1 MSEKTE
7 GTFKIKSKK
16 KLTDQEL
23 GAKNREPLVNTPNNV
38 TKVIIPKDPKDA
50 VQTQE
55 TNVGDAIVKKQE
67 DTKDSEGVAEE
78 VRPAE
83 EELTSPIQE
92 ITEESKKEEQKE
104 VKLDP
109 VVAQP
114 ELPESVTKLV
124 DFMKETGGT
133 MQDYIRLNTNYD
145 DVDRDVLVKEYY
157 KSTKPHLSAE
167 EIDFMIDDS
176 FAFDEDIDEERDIR
190 RKKLA
195 YKEEVAKARKFL
207 KDTKDKYYDE
217 IKLNSPR
224 LSENQQKASDFF
236 NRYKEDQKRNAANHE
251 KFKANT
257 NQLLNEQFEGF
268 DFNLGDKKFRYGIQ
282 NVSQVAE
289 KQSDISNFI
298 GKFLGKDGM
307 IEDTAGYHKA
317 LYAGANADKIAN
329 HFYEQGKA
337 DAIRDVVNKSNNT
350 SSVARK
356 AAPTGAAKFGAYTV
370 KSVSGADSSKLK
382 IKKFKNY

>member
-7 GTFKIKSKK
+7 GSFKIKSRP
-16 KLTDQEL
+16 KLTDEQL
-23 GAKNREPLVNTPNNV
+23 AAKNKEPLVDVPSNV
-38 TKVIIPKDPKDA
+38 TRVVIPKEDKDA
-50 VQTQE
+50 VQEPSTDE
-55 TNVGDAIVKKQE
+55 VDVHESSGDSKEV
-67 DTKDSEGVAEE
+67 VEE
-78 VRPAE
+78 VSEPV
-83 EELTSPIQE
+83 IKE
-92 ITEESKKEEQKE
+92 ITEESEPQKE
-104 VKLDP
+104 IAQP
-109 VVAQP
+109 EPIVAQP
-114 ELPESVTKLV
+114 ELPESINKLV
-124 DFMKETGGT
+124 DFMRETGGT
-133 MQDYIRLNTNYD
+133 MQDYMRLSTNYD

-157 KSTKPHLSAE
+157 KNTKPHLSAE

-207 KDTKDKYYDE
+207 NDTKDKYYDE
-217 IKLNSPR
+217 IKLNSPS
-224 LSENQQKASDFF
+224 LSEDQQKASDFF
-236 NRYKEDQKRNAANHE
+236 NRYKEDQERNAANHE

-257 NQLLNEQFEGF
+257 SQLLNEQFEGF
-268 DFNLGDKKFRYGIQ
+268 DFNLGDKKFRYGVQ

-350 SSVARK
+350 SSSARK

>member
-7 GTFKIKSKK
+7 GSFKIKSRP
-16 KLTDQEL
+16 KLTDEQL
-23 GAKNREPLVNTPNNV
+23 AAKNKEPLVDVPSNV
-38 TKVIIPKDPKDA
+38 TKVVIPKEDKDA
-50 VQTQE
+50 VQEPST
-55 TNVGDAIVKKQE
+55 
-67 DTKDSEGVAEE
+67 EE
-78 VRPAE
+78 VDVHESSGNSE
-83 EELTSPIQE
+83 EVVQEVSEPVIKE
-92 ITEESKKEEQKE
+92 ITEESKKEEETKE
-104 VKLDP
+104 EKITSS
-109 VVAQP
+109 QP
-114 ELPESVTKLV
+114 QLPENITKLV
-124 DFMKETGGT
+124 SFMEETGGT

-157 KSTKPHLSAE
+157 KSTKSHLSAD
-167 EIDFMIDDS
+167 EIDFMLDDK

-207 KDTKDKYYDE
+207 KETKDKYYDE
-217 IKLNSPR
+217 IKLNSPK
-224 LSENQQKASDFF
+224 LSESQQEASNFF

-257 NQLLNEQFEGF
+257 NQLLNEKFEGF
-268 DFNLGDKKFRYGIQ
+268 DFNLGDKKFRYGVQ
-282 NVSQVAE
+282 NPSQVAE

-350 SSVARK
+350 SSSARK

>member
-350 SSVARK
+350 SSVC
-356 AAPTGAAKFGAYTV
+356 
-370 KSVSGADSSKLK
+370 
-382 IKKFKNY
+382 

>member
-1 MSEKTE
+1 ME
-7 GTFKIKSKK
+7 
-16 KLTDQEL
+16 
-23 GAKNREPLVNTPNNV
+23 
-38 TKVIIPKDPKDA
+38 
-50 VQTQE
+50 
-55 TNVGDAIVKKQE
+55 
-67 DTKDSEGVAEE
+67 
-78 VRPAE
+78 
-83 EELTSPIQE
+83 
-92 ITEESKKEEQKE
+92 
-104 VKLDP
+104 
-109 VVAQP
+109 
-114 ELPESVTKLV
+114 
-124 DFMKETGGT
+124 ETGGT

-157 KSTKPHLSAE
+157 KNTKSHLSAE
-167 EIDFMIDDS
+167 EIDFMLDDN
-176 FAFDEDIDEERDIR
+176 FAFDEEIDEERDIR

-217 IKLNSPR
+217 IKLNSPK
-224 LSENQQKASDFF
+224 LSENQQEASNFF
-236 NRYKEDQKRNAANHE
+236 NRYKEDQKRNADNHE

-268 DFNLGDKKFRYGIQ
+268 DFSLGDKKFRYGIQ
-282 NVSQVAE
+282 NPSQVAE
-289 KQSDISNFI
+289 KQSDLNNFI
-298 GKFLGKDGM
+298 GRFLGKDGT

-350 SSVARK
+350 SSSARK

>member
-1 MSEKTE
+1 MNEKTE
-7 GTFKIKSKK
+7 GSFKIKSRP
-16 KLTDQEL
+16 KLTDEQL
-23 GAKNREPLVNTPNNV
+23 AAKNKEPLIDVPSNV
-38 TKVIIPKDPKDA
+38 TRVVIPKEDKDA
-50 VQTQE
+50 VQEPST
-55 TNVGDAIVKKQE
+55 
-67 DTKDSEGVAEE
+67 EE
-78 VRPAE
+78 VDVDKPAGDSAEVVE
-83 EELTSPIQE
+83 EVSEPVIKE
-92 ITEESKKEEQKE
+92 ITEESEPKKEVAQPE
-104 VKLDP
+104 P
-109 VVAQP
+109 VLAQP
-114 ELPESVTKLV
+114 ELPESVNKLV
-124 DFMKETGGT
+124 DFMRDTGGT

-145 DVDRDVLVKEYY
+145 EVDRDVLVKEYY

-176 FAFDEDIDEERDIR
+176 FAFDEDVDEERDIR

-207 KDTKDKYYDE
+207 DDTKDKYYDE
-217 IKLNSPR
+217 IKLNSSS
-224 LSENQQKASDFF
+224 LSPDQQKASDFF
-236 NRYKEDQKRNAANHE
+236 NRYKEDQERNAANHE

-257 NQLLNEQFEGF
+257 NQLLNEDFEGF
-268 DFNLGDKKFRYGIQ
+268 DFNLGDKKFRYGVQ
-282 NVSQVAE
+282 NASQVAQ

-350 SSVARK
+350 SSSARK

>member
-23 GAKNREPLVNTPNNV
+23 GAKNKEPLVNTPNNV

-83 EELTSPIQE
+83 EKLTSPIQE
-92 ITEESKKEEQKE
+92 ITEESKKEERKE
-104 VKLDP
+104 VKPEPIL
-109 VVAQP
+109 VQP

-167 EIDFMIDDS
+167 EINFMIDDS

-224 LSENQQKASDFF
+224 LSEDQQEASNFF

-282 NVSQVAE
+282 NASQVAE

-350 SSVARK
+350 SSSARK

>member
-1 MSEKTE
+1 MSETKTE
-7 GTFKIKSKK
+7 GSFKIQSKP
-16 KLTDQEL
+16 KLTEEQMA
-23 GAKNREPLVNTPNNV
+23 AKIKEPLIDTPSNV
-38 TKVIIPKDPKDA
+38 TKVVIPKEDKDA
-50 VQTQE
+50 VQEPSTDE
-55 TNVGDAIVKKQE
+55 VDVRESSGN
-67 DTKDSEGVAEE
+67 SEE
-78 VRPAE
+78 VVE
-83 EELTSPIQE
+83 EVSEPVIKE
-92 ITEESKKEEQKE
+92 ITEESEEQKE
-104 VKLDP
+104 EVVPEP

-114 ELPESVTKLV
+114 ELPDGINKLI
-124 DFMKETGGT
+124 DFMRETGGT

-207 KDTKDKYYDE
+207 EDTKDKYYDE
-217 IKLNSPR
+217 IKLNSPK
-224 LSENQQKASDFF
+224 LSSDQQKASDFF
-236 NRYKEDQKRNAANHE
+236 NRYKEDQERNAANHE

-268 DFNLGDKKFRYGIQ
+268 DFNLGDKKFRYGVQ
-282 NVSQVAE
+282 NPSQVAQ

-337 DAIRDVVNKSNNT
+337 DAIRDVVNKSNNV
-350 SSVARK
+350 SSEARK
-356 AAPTGAAKFGAYTV
+356 AAPVDAARFGAYKV

-382 IKKFKNY
+382 IKRFNKK

>member
-23 GAKNREPLVNTPNNV
+23 GAKNKEPLIDAPSNV
-38 TKVIIPKDPKDA
+38 TKVVIPNEEKKALQEPIESKETIEEAEPIIK
-50 VQTQE
+50 
-55 TNVGDAIVKKQE
+55 
-67 DTKDSEGVAEE
+67 
-78 VRPAE
+78 
-83 EELTSPIQE
+83 E
-92 ITEESKKEEQKE
+92 ITEESEPQKE
-104 VKLDP
+104 VAKP
-109 VVAQP
+109 VTELAPKELVKP
-114 ELPESVTKLV
+114 ELPENITKLV
-124 DFMKETGGT
+124 SFMEETGGT

-157 KSTKPHLSAE
+157 KNTKSHLSAE
-167 EIDFMIDDS
+167 EIDFMLDDN
-176 FAFDEDIDEERDIR
+176 FAFDEEIDEERDIR

-207 KDTKDKYYDE
+207 NDTKDKYYDE
-217 IKLNSPR
+217 IKLNSPK
-224 LSENQQKASDFF
+224 LSGNQKEASDFF
-236 NRYKEDQKRNAANHE
+236 NRYKEDQKRNANNHE

-268 DFNLGDKKFRYGIQ
+268 DFSLGDKKFRYGIQ
-282 NVSQVAE
+282 NPSQVAE
-289 KQSDISNFI
+289 KQSDLNNFI
-298 GKFLGKDGM
+298 GRFLGEDGT

-350 SSVARK
+350 SSSARK

-382 IKKFKNY
+382 IKKFNKQ

>member
-1 MSEKTE
+1 MSEVKTE
-7 GTFKIKSKK
+7 GSFKIQSKP
-16 KLTDQEL
+16 KLTDEQIA
-23 GAKNREPLVNTPNNV
+23 AKNKEPLVDIPSNV
-38 TKVIIPKDPKDA
+38 TKVIIPKEGTDA
-50 VQTQE
+50 VQKPSTDE
-55 TNVGDAIVKKQE
+55 VDVHEASGDGKEVV
-67 DTKDSEGVAEE
+67 EGTPEPV
-78 VRPAE
+78 
-83 EELTSPIQE
+83 IQE
-92 ITEESKKEEQKE
+92 ITEESKEEEQKE
-104 VKLDP
+104 VKP
-109 VVAQP
+109 EAIVVQP

-145 DVDRDVLVKEYY
+145 DIDRDVLVKEYY
-157 KSTKPHLSAE
+157 KSTKPHLSAD

-217 IKLNSPR
+217 IKLNSPS
-224 LSENQQKASDFF
+224 LSEDQRKASDFF
-236 NRYKEDQKRNAANHE
+236 NRYKEDQERNAANHE

-268 DFNLGDKKFRYGIQ
+268 DFNLGEKKFRYGIQ
-282 NVSQVAE
+282 NASQVAQ

-350 SSVARK
+350 SSTARK
-356 AAPTGAAKFGAYTV
+356 AAPMDSARFGAYKV
-370 KSVSGADSSKLK
+370 KSVSGADSTKLK
-382 IKKFKNY
+382 IKKFKN

>member
-7 GTFKIKSKK
+7 GSFKIKSRP
-16 KLTDQEL
+16 KLTDEQL
-23 GAKNREPLVNTPNNV
+23 AAKNKEPLVDVPSNV
-38 TKVIIPKDPKDA
+38 TKVVIPKEDKDA
-50 VQTQE
+50 VQEPST
-55 TNVGDAIVKKQE
+55 
-67 DTKDSEGVAEE
+67 EE
-78 VRPAE
+78 VDVHESSGNSQEVVQEVSEPV
-83 EELTSPIQE
+83 IKE
-92 ITEESKKEEQKE
+92 ITEESKKEEETKE
-104 VKLDP
+104 EKITSP
-109 VVAQP
+109 QP
-114 ELPESVTKLV
+114 QLPENITKLV
-124 DFMKETGGT
+124 SFMEETGGT
-133 MQDYIRLNTNYD
+133 MPDYIRLNTNYD

-157 KSTKPHLSAE
+157 KSTKSHLSAD
-167 EIDFMIDDS
+167 EIDFMLDDK

-207 KDTKDKYYDE
+207 KETKDKYYDE
-217 IKLNSPR
+217 IKLNSPK
-224 LSENQQKASDFF
+224 LSESQQEASNFF

-257 NQLLNEQFEGF
+257 KQLLNEQFEGF
-268 DFNLGDKKFRYGIQ
+268 DFNLGDKKFRYGVQ

-350 SSVARK
+350 SGVARK
-356 AAPTGAAKFGAYTV
+356 AAPTDAAKFGAYTV

>member
-23 GAKNREPLVNTPNNV
+23 GAKNKEPLIDVPSNV
-38 TKVIIPKDPKDA
+38 TKVVIPKEPQD
-50 VQTQE
+50 E
-55 TNVGDAIVKKQE
+55 
-67 DTKDSEGVAEE
+67 EGAEPNE
-78 VRPAE
+78 ALANAADKYK
-83 EELTSPIQE
+83 EELSEPVIKE
-92 ITEESKKEEQKE
+92 ITEESKKEEEIKQE
-104 VKLDP
+104 PLVQ
-109 VVAQP
+109 QP
-114 ELPESVTKLV
+114 ALPENITKLV
-124 DFMKETGGT
+124 SFMEETGGT

-157 KSTKPHLSAE
+157 KNTKSHLSAD
-167 EIDFMIDDS
+167 EIDFMLDDN
-176 FAFDEDIDEERDIR
+176 FAFDEEIDEERDIR

-207 KDTKDKYYDE
+207 NDTKDKYYDE
-217 IKLNSPR
+217 IKLNSPK
-224 LSENQQKASDFF
+224 LSGNQQEASDFF
-236 NRYKEDQKRNAANHE
+236 NRYKEDQEKNANNHE

-268 DFNLGDKKFRYGIQ
+268 DFSLGDKKFRYGIQ
-282 NVSQVAE
+282 NPSQVAE
-289 KQSDISNFI
+289 KQSDLNNFI
-298 GKFLGKDGM
+298 GRFLGEDGT